1 MKSKLESFVSKDY
14 DTSNILVDPPRNKI
28 ISASTKISEMFYICI
43 QRVKYLIFQDIPG
56 YTPGEDDYEFFNSP
70 WLSLVKTSTMFVGE
84 IEFSDVPIGKNI
96 FVFYMRIN
104 FNIFYLS
111 FATFYMIYF
120 QPFVNKSMYT
130 IHKYNISFVYK
141 TKKLYIFDDFDSIIK
156 QFQKS
161 KIC

>member
-1 MKSKLESFVSKDY
+1 
-14 DTSNILVDPPRNKI
+14 
-28 ISASTKISEMFYICI
+28 MFYICI

-111 FATFYMIYF
+111 FAATFYMIYF

-130 IHKYNISFVYK
+130 IDTTTYF
-141 TKKLYIFDDFDSIIK
+141 LYIKPKNSYFMILIL
-156 QFQKS
+156 
-161 KIC
+161 